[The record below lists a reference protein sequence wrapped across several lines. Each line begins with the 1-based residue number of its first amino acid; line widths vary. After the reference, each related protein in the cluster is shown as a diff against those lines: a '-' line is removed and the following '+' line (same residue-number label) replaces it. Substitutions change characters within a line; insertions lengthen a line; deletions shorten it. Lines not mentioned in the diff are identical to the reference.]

1 MISLP
6 LLLGATTAAGDFSA
20 VTTDA
25 DKDAALSDGEGRAA
39 NDALSDAFAALLAL
53 MLPLVPPATALPAS
67 QANPTNEDNC
77 GGTAIAEIGT
87 LKGGTEQSSTPSAD
101 WAAASLAPSFG
112 ATEAKLF
119 AELRA
124 LLGRAGEQADADAA
138 LAGGGVPRE
147 EVIAETEVAPEIASE
162 VGSQISSER
171 ATDFAR
177 EAARSALRA
186 QSEKNGDTED
196 VSLQSMLRSAKATSS
211 VTAPTG
217 DGSSGLPQPMPQQS
231 PTEAPRVVMVIPAAV
246 RDGATKTG
254 ELQLAGATNVA
265 ANNDN
270 LAADSGGFEVNA
282 EAKEGA
288 SVSDGDE
295 VVAFVSVPLSSNAAQ
310 EAERPSAM
318 PLRRS
323 EHVAAAEDSRSK
335 SESPALPIAPRPGIF
350 NLRTEGVSRH
360 VNAAEPA
367 AVRLP
372 AGVWSKV
379 TDEWSLVESLP
390 KSAAR
395 SERKLVAEAEAGLPA
410 LPLVALGD
418 DEMISVTPFARAT
431 VDEGAELGAAL
442 KPALREAARVAAE
455 LLSRDEPSSP
465 RAVLSA
471 DDEPSSLD
479 ASGRAATTA
488 QTQPAPQSQPAS
500 ASATAQ
506 GTEIAASPAA
516 SPFDRQND
524 ESSSFAGVPANNDS
538 QRPIPD
544 AVQHHSGAIAVNDA
558 SGLAH
563 RGTKQTVAHDE
574 TKSEAGAVRR
584 PAEFDFAVPRKPAKA
599 AEGSRPTNERQRAV
613 EVEARRDSAIQSTV
627 SDEAAA
633 RGAAESGAES
643 VSESLVATPANAIAH
658 APPTQASQ
666 LPHDGAGSP
675 HTARAVVAQTAA
687 QVLSAA
693 EGVARRETRTLRFDL
708 KPENLGRVEI
718 ELTRSGE
725 GRVRAHLMAER
736 GETTQ
741 ALHDGLGQLRES
753 LERAGLTV
761 ERLDVSTR
769 SDLSGSTG
777 GTPQRRQHDQPAAH
791 HSPAFFGPEQPEA
804 GGATRAVEDDRIISL
819 RA

>member
-1 MISLP
+1 
-6 LLLGATTAAGDFSA
+6 
-20 VTTDA
+20 
-25 DKDAALSDGEGRAA
+25 
-39 NDALSDAFAALLAL
+39 
-53 MLPLVPPATALPAS
+53 
-67 QANPTNEDNC
+67 
-77 GGTAIAEIGT
+77 
-87 LKGGTEQSSTPSAD
+87 
-101 WAAASLAPSFG
+101 
-112 ATEAKLF
+112 
-119 AELRA
+119 
-124 LLGRAGEQADADAA
+124 
-138 LAGGGVPRE
+138 
-147 EVIAETEVAPEIASE
+147 
-162 VGSQISSER
+162 
-171 ATDFAR
+171 
-177 EAARSALRA
+177 
-186 QSEKNGDTED
+186 
-196 VSLQSMLRSAKATSS
+196 
-211 VTAPTG
+211 
-217 DGSSGLPQPMPQQS
+217 
-231 PTEAPRVVMVIPAAV
+231 
-246 RDGATKTG
+246 
-254 ELQLAGATNVA
+254 
-265 ANNDN
+265 
-270 LAADSGGFEVNA
+270 
-282 EAKEGA
+282 
-288 SVSDGDE
+288 
-295 VVAFVSVPLSSNAAQ
+295 
-310 EAERPSAM
+310 M
-318 PLRRS
+318 PLRHS
-323 EHVAAAEDSRSK
+323 GQVAAAEDSRSK
-335 SESPALPIAPRPGIF
+335 SESPAWPIAPRPGIF

-367 AVRLP
+367 AIRLP
-372 AGVWSKV
+372 ADVWSKV

-431 VDEGAELGAAL
+431 VGEGAELGAAL
-442 KPALREAARVAAE
+442 KPPLREAARVAAE
-455 LLSRDEPSSP
+455 LLSRAEPSSP

-479 ASGRAATTA
+479 ASDRAATTA
-488 QTQPAPQSQPAS
+488 QTQPAPQSRPAS

-506 GTEIAASPAA
+506 GTEIATSPAA

-524 ESSSFAGVPANNDS
+524 ESSSFAGVPANNDL
-538 QRPIPD
+538 QR
-544 AVQHHSGAIAVNDA
+544 HSGAIALNDA
-558 SGLAH
+558 SGFAR
-563 RGTKQTVAHDE
+563 RGTKQTVARDE

-599 AEGSRPTNERQRAV
+599 AEGSRPTNEQQCAV

-633 RGAAESGAES
+633 RGAAESGSES
-643 VSESLVATPANAIAH
+643 VSESLVATPANAIVH
-658 APPTQASQ
+658 AAPTQASQ
-666 LPHDGAGSP
+666 LLHDGAGS
-675 HTARAVVAQTAA
+675 HHAARAVVAQTAA

-708 KPENLGRVEI
+708 QPENLGRVEI